1 LSVDAVA
8 TITMSVLDN
17 VLYQENESYEGQ
29 HTGSMSIKSEGH
41 MLKGEALSID
51 ITPVAVSPV
60 ILGVG
65 VVEGLDFGGDSEGQH
80 SGLSSLHPTR
90 GTSMTA
96 PSCRPK
102 PVY

>member
-1 LSVDAVA
+1 MSVDAVT
-8 TITMSVLDN
+8 TITMSAVVS
-17 VLYQENESYEGQ
+17 VLYRENESYDGQ

-41 MLKGEALSID
+41 MVRGEASSID
-51 ITPVAVSPV
+51 ITPVAVSSV
-60 ILGVG
+60 VLGGG

-96 PSCRPK
+96 PSCRPRA
-102 PVY
+102 VY